1 MVIAYGL
8 LFTLALLGKLA
19 VGFLVP
25 NFNNTDKFK
34 GLHLRDC
41 LVTGFSMVRVYVLY
55 CYYVFANII
64 YSLHV
69 VSLLF
74 T

>member
-25 NFNNTDKFK
+25 NFNNADKFK

-41 LVTGFSMVRVYVLY
+41 LVTGFSMVRGYPLFV
-55 CYYVFANII
+55 II
-64 YSLHV
+64 
-69 VSLLF
+69 
-74 T
+74 